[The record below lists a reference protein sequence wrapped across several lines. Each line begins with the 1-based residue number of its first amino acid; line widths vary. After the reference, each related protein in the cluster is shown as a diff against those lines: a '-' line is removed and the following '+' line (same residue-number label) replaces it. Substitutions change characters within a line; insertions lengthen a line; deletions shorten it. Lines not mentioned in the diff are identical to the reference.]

1 VVAVGELASGS
12 TTWSLHGAGAAGTPV
27 VLGATTAA
35 VARRRAGG
43 SWRWVIDN
51 AWGDQAVTG

>member
-1 VVAVGELASGS
+1 
-12 TTWSLHGAGAAGTPV
+12 
-27 VLGATTAA
+27 